1 MNDIFKDAP
10 ISVSIID
17 YLGKID
23 NGVGLL
29 LSLVASSTS
38 YELAYWYNEDGLFR
52 LVPEPKLLKKLEVND
67 IYQYKYINEL
77 IYFIHYNIPDPIKI
91 LNEFLK

>member
-1 MNDIFKDAP
+1 MDDIFKDAP

-17 YLGKID
+17 YLGKMN

-29 LSLVASSTS
+29 LSIVADSIS
-38 YELAYWYNEDGLFR
+38 YELAYWYNEEGLFR
-52 LVPEPKLLKKLEVND
+52 LVPEPKLLKKLGVND

-77 IYFIHYNIPDPIKI
+77 IYFIHHNIPDPNKI